1 VRLRDGTGRIIG
13 AVGVSGD
20 GSDVDEAC
28 AVVAARAV
36 GLDPEPS
43 APTA

>member
-1 VRLRDGTGRIIG
+1 VLLRDGTGRIIG

-28 AVVAARAV
+28 AVEAARAV

-43 APTA
+43 APSA